1 MNRIKELRK
10 KRKIT
15 QIRLSIAAE
24 VSQETISA
32 YENGKAEPKMDKL
45 IKIADFFKTGLGIF
59 YCSIL
64 NICLLCFPYANLAKI
79 LGAASGSIKAFSKF
93 YNVTTD
99 YLLERT
105 NNDAPLSDLTNK
117 VVDEQLNELINNYA
131 RLNNLQRKDL
141 IWYSGIIEQK
151 DLK

>member
-1 MNRIKELRK
+1 MNRIKDLRK

-45 IKIADFFKTGLGIF
+45 IRIADF
-59 YCSIL
+59 L
-64 NICLLCFPYANLAKI
+64 NT
-79 LGAASGSIKAFSKF
+79 
-93 YNVTTD
+93 TTD
-99 YLLERT
+99 YLLGRT
-105 NNDAPLSDLTNK
+105 DNDAPLNEVTNNI
-117 VVDEQLNELINNYA
+117 VDEQLNELINNYV
-131 RLNNLQRKDL
+131 RLNKLQRKDL

-151 DLK
+151 DLNQ

>member
-1 MNRIKELRK
+1 
-10 KRKIT
+10 
-15 QIRLSIAAE
+15 
-24 VSQETISA
+24 
-32 YENGKAEPKMDKL
+32 MDKL
-45 IKIADFFKTGLGIF
+45 IKIADF
-59 YCSIL
+59 L
-64 NICLLCFPYANLAKI
+64 NT
-79 LGAASGSIKAFSKF
+79 
-93 YNVTTD
+93 TTD

>member
-10 KRKIT
+10 KRNIT

-45 IKIADFFKTGLGIF
+45 IRIADF
-59 YCSIL
+59 L
-64 NICLLCFPYANLAKI
+64 NT
-79 LGAASGSIKAFSKF
+79 S
-93 YNVTTD
+93 TD

-105 NNDAPLSDLTNK
+105 DNDAPLSDLSNK
-117 VVDEQLNELINNYA
+117 VVDEQLNELINNFSIFLLYK
-131 RLNNLQRKDL
+131 LQLD
-141 IWYSGIIEQK
+141 
-151 DLK
+151 